1 MAHISQLG
9 TGKMD
14 HISGAVSR
22 DGIGSC
28 PLQEYPLDMELICP

>member
-14 HISGAVSR
+14 RITGAVSR
-22 DGIGSC
+22 DGIGPC
-28 PLQEYPLDMELICP
+28 PLQ